1 MNADITTLR
10 NGLRIIT
17 STMPSV
23 ESVAL
28 GIWVGVGSRYES
40 SAVSGISHFI
50 EHLLFKGTRQRSAR
64 DISQAIEGRGGYL
77 NAFTQE
83 ESTCYYARVAYDRA
97 AETLDVLA
105 DMVRN
110 PRLDPEEI
118 EKERGVILEEIA
130 MYQDQP
136 SHAVQDQLV
145 GALWTG
151 HPLGRPVIG
160 FSRSLRRQDRA
171 ALRAFRARHYVP
183 ENMVVSLAGRIE
195 HGAAVQM
202 ARRLLGG
209 LRGGRRARCR
219 GVTRKVGQ
227 ARFDVRAR
235 DIEQAHLAMG
245 FRLFGRHDRR
255 RYVLT
260 VLNAVLGGN
269 MSSRLFQT
277 VREKHGLAYSV
288 HSQAHLFDDTGVLE
302 IAAGLDRGRIDKAV
316 RLILREVNRLRDRAV
331 GAAELRRARDFT
343 IGQLRLGLESP
354 ASQMLWMG
362 EHLLAYDRV
371 PAPDRVVD
379 ALGQVSAD
387 AIRRLAR
394 SSLRPGV
401 LSAALLAPEMDARR
415 AARLR
420 AVFDAG

>member
-1 MNADITTLR
+1 MHAEITTLG
-10 NGLRIIT
+10 NGLRVVT

-40 SAVSGISHFI
+40 RADSGISHFM
-50 EHLLFKGTRQRSAR
+50 EHLLFKGTRRRSAR
-64 DISQAIEGRGGYL
+64 DISQAVEGRGGYL

-105 DMVRN
+105 DMVRH
-110 PRLDPEEI
+110 PRLDPLEI
-118 EKERGVILEEIA
+118 DKERGVILEEIA

-136 SHAVQDQLV
+136 SHAVQDQLI
-145 GALWTG
+145 ASLWTG

-160 FSRSLRRQDRA
+160 CPRSLGRQDRA
-171 ALRAFRARHYVP
+171 VLRAFRARHYVP
-183 ENMVVSLAGRIE
+183 RNMVVSLAGRIE
-195 HGAAVQM
+195 HGEAVTL
-202 ARRLLGG
+202 ARTLLGG
-209 LRGGRRARCR
+209 MRGGRRARCR
-219 GVTRKVGQ
+219 GVTRGVGQ
-227 ARFDVRAR
+227 ARFDLRAR

-255 RYVLT
+255 RDTLR

-288 HSQAHLFDDTGVLE
+288 HSSAHLFADTGVLE
-302 IAAGLDRGRIDKAV
+302 ISAGLDRGRIDKAV

-331 GAAELRRARDFT
+331 GAAELRRARDYSV
-343 IGQLRLGLESP
+343 GQLRLGLESP

-371 PAPDRVVD
+371 IAPDAVAD
-379 ALGQVSAD
+379 ALGRVSAD
-387 AIRRLAR
+387 AIRRLACAG
-394 SSLRPGV
+394 LRPGAM
-401 LSAALLAPEMDARR
+401 SAALLAPELTERD

-420 AVFDAG
+420 AVFGAG